1 MSVIRGALLAGGFR
15 SQQELNGM
23 SREDMRNSLIVEL
36 IERTR
41 QSSPQSFN
49 NETLAGMGALLAC
62 LRAGRMRNDTELKG
76 MTADDMRNTL
86 IAEIGTQT
94 QLGRPALQGMT
105 NIELVLMALGKP
117 LPGSPGSQ
125 DAGHFMRGVLLAG
138 GFRPQRELTHMS
150 PVAQRQALIAELAR
164 HSTQTEE
171 QDLSDAELAGAGAVM
186 AFLRSALIR
195 SDAELA
201 LMSTEEQR
209 SVAIAEIEAQTKLG
223 GAKLQDLGALD
234 LVLAALGVDP
244 VFKPPPTPSYVF
256 SVDGFR
262 CREQRSDNGHSD
274 SNWLTMVLTV
284 IDPVSKAARVLRTEP
299 LHMEA
304 SVKRGS
310 FIKGPFQSVPFE
322 LQAGEAVMVNCL
334 VMNLGASNTRDQ
346 FNHAV
351 SVTNQVVSAATPTG
365 GAVGGFIFGSP
376 KAGFKIGKQITAGF
390 EAAVD
395 GMGQAFDFLGR
406 PPGPPNCNGEVLSD
420 TFIYQ
425 PGQWVKALNEPASKQ
440 FTGPPGGKGCGS
452 PAESTLH
459 FSVQRF
465 PAGGLFV

>member
-1 MSVIRGALLAGGFR
+1 MSVIRGVLLAGGFR
-15 SQQELNGM
+15 SQQELNSM
-23 SREDMRNSLIVEL
+23 SREDMRNTLIVEL

-62 LRAGRMRNDTELKG
+62 LRVGRLRNDAELKA

-86 IAEIGTQT
+86 IAEIGAQT
-94 QLGRPALQGMT
+94 QLAGTALQGLT
-105 NIELVLMALGKP
+105 NIELVLLGLGKP
-117 LPGSPGSQ
+117 PPGSPGNP
-125 DAGHFMRGVLLAG
+125 DAGHFIRGVLLAG
-138 GFRPQRELTHMS
+138 GFRPQRELMHMS
-150 PVAQRQALIAELAR
+150 PQAQRHALIAELAG
-164 HSTQTEE
+164 HGNA
-171 QDLSDAELAGAGAVM
+171 DALASKTDAALAGAGAVM
-186 AFLRSALIR
+186 AFLRSARIR
-195 SDAELA
+195 TDAELA
-201 LMSTEEQR
+201 VMSTDEQR
-209 SVAIAEIEAQTKLG
+209 TLAISEIEAQTRLG
-223 GAKLQDLGALD
+223 VARLQGMNDLD

-244 VFKPPPTPSYVF
+244 VFKPPAAPSYVF

-262 CREQRSDNGHSD
+262 CREQRSDNAHSD

-284 IDPVSKAARVLRTEP
+284 IDPAGKNARVLRTEP

-310 FIKGPFQSVPFE
+310 FIKGPFQTVPFE
-322 LQAGEAVMVNCL
+322 LQPGEAVTVNCL
-334 VMNLGASNTRDQ
+334 VMNLGASSASDQ

-351 SVTNQVVSAATPTG
+351 SVTNQVVSAATPPA
-365 GAVGGFIFGSP
+365 GAVVGFIFGSP
-376 KAGFKIGKQITAGF
+376 KAGYRIGKQVTAGF
-390 EAAVD
+390 DAAVD
-395 GMGQAFDFLGR
+395 GMGQVFDFLGH
-406 PPGPPNCNGEVLSD
+406 PPGAQNCNGEVLSD

-425 PGQWVKALNEPASKQ
+425 PGQWLKALNEPASKQ
-440 FTGPPGGKGCGS
+440 FTGPPGGQGCGS